1 MEANDYLIG
10 LERTE
15 SAFPTY
21 YTQGARE
28 KAHQLSEI
36 TEKRARFNYSPDS
49 VSGGAEDKAIARMM
63 RLMPKILWVKREDKD
78 ITRTTISMT
87 K

>member
-36 TEKRARFNYSPDS
+36 TEKRARIKQLENE
-49 VSGGAEDKAIARMM
+49 AETEKGS
-63 RLMPKILWVKREDKD
+63 KRWRGHKLFF
-78 ITRTTISMT
+78 IHQKHTL
-87 K
+87 